1 MQPLRSAVSCQRPL
15 SRGSPLPPTS
25 MSLVIDHFGLFG
37 MHQHSLSPGRA
48 IGAALM
54 VGGIALISK
63 F

>member
-1 MQPLRSAVSCQRPL
+1 
-15 SRGSPLPPTS
+15 

-37 MHQHSLSPGRA
+37 VHQHLLSPGRA

-54 VGGIALISK
+54 VGGIVLISK